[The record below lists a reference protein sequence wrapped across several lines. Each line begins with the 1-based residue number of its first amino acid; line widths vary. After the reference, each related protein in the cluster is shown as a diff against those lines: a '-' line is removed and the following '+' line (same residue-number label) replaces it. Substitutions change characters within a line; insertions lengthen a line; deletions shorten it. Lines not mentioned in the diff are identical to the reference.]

1 MPQAGDAAP
10 DFVLQDQDGNSVT
23 LSQLAGKNVVL
34 YFYPKDDT
42 PGCTVEACSF
52 RDEHSVLEAA
62 GAVVLGVSADST
74 ASHRKFATKFNL
86 PFPLLADTEHQVSD
100 AYGVWGEKSLY
111 GRKFLGINRATFLI
125 GPDGKVKQVWPKVK
139 VNGHVVEVLAALGAK
154 PSAPVSGGSALEVE
168 GAAPELPAA
177 SVKDSEWV
185 DELTPL
191 SGTPLTAPAQVTKFE
206 PAKRKSA
213 ATKAPASKAASQ
225 DETPAGAAVAVTT
238 APEKKAA
245 PAKKPAS
252 EKKAE
257 PVKKSA
263 SEKKAAPVKT
273 EPVKAAPEKKAAPA
287 QKTSAKKAAPVKKA
301 AAQKTSAK
309 KAAPVKKVAA
319 QKTSA
324 KKAAPVKKVAAKKT
338 SVKKAASVKKEAAKK
353 AGPAK
358 KTSAKKAAP
367 VKKAAAKKS
376 PAKKGASA
384 KKSAP
389 AKKKSAAKRK

>member
-42 PGCTVEACSF
+42 PGCTVEACAF

-125 GPDGKVKQVWPKVK
+125 GTDGKVKQVWPKVK

-154 PSAPVSGGSALEVE
+154 PSAPVAGGSALEVE
-168 GAAPELPAA
+168 EAAAPELSAA
-177 SVKDSEWV
+177 YVRGSERAA
-185 DELTPL
+185 DDLTPL
-191 SGTPLTAPAQVTKFE
+191 SGTPLTAPARVTKFE
-206 PAKRKSA
+206 PSKRKSA
-213 ATKAPASKAASQ
+213 ATKAPASKPASQ
-225 DETPAGAAVAVTT
+225 DEAVA
-238 APEKKAA
+238 
-245 PAKKPAS
+245 
-252 EKKAE
+252 
-257 PVKKSA
+257 
-263 SEKKAAPVKT
+263 T
-273 EPVKAAPEKKAAPA
+273 EDVEV
-287 QKTSAKKAAPVKKA
+287 KAAPVKKA
-301 AAQKTSAK
+301 APATKAAVQ
-309 KAAPVKKVAA
+309 KAAPVEQAAPATKASA
-319 QKTSA
+319 QKAASA
-324 KKAAPVKKVAAKKT
+324 EKAAPARKT
-338 SVKKAASVKKEAAKK
+338 SVKKAAPATKGASAKK
-353 AGPAK
+353 AVSAKKGPLAKKAAPAK
-358 KTSAKKAAP
+358 KASAKKAAP

-376 PAKKGASA
+376 APVKKSAAKKTSAKKAAPVKKASAKKGALA